1 MIDLALLRDHPEIVI
16 SLLKK
21 KDPSY
26 DTQALFDLDAQ
37 VRTLR
42 VEVEDLRRQK
52 NELASQGQ
60 GGVTPELRERSKVLG
75 SALKEQS
82 KKLEELEDQFQQLYL
97 RCPNIPEKD
106 LPEGNKESNVVH
118 KMVGEQPSFSFPVK
132 NHVEL
137 GEALGWFDFG
147 AAATMTGGNFAL
159 YRGDAVRLMYALT
172 SLMMKNNMEHGYEP
186 VLPPYLVTE
195 ESLMVA
201 SNFPKFRDQV
211 YAVPEDG
218 LYLIPTSE
226 VSLTNLYRDKILS
239 SEQLPLR
246 MTSWTSCFRREAGG
260 YGANER
266 GLIRIHQFEKL
277 ELYTICEPKNSFDE
291 LDRMIACAESILKKL
306 DLHYRIS
313 LLATQDCSFPSAKT
327 YDIEVWMPGQKAY
340 YEVSSCSN
348 CTDFQ
353 SRRGKIR
360 YKVKEGEK
368 AHLVHT
374 LNASSLALPRL
385 MVALMETYQQ
395 ADGTIALPDVLLRE
409 SVFGSR

>member
-1 MIDLALLRDHPEIVI
+1 MIDLALLRENTDVVFA
-16 SLLKK
+16 LLAK

-26 DTQALFDLDAQ
+26 DIKKLFTLDAQ
-37 VRTLR
+37 VRELR
-42 VEVEDLRRQK
+42 QEVENLRSQK
-52 NELASQGQ
+52 NELAQLGKS
-60 GGVTPELRERSKVLG
+60 GVTPELREQSKVVG
-75 SALKEQS
+75 ATLKE
-82 KKLEELEDQFQQLYL
+82 KTVRLEELETEFQQHYL

-106 LPEGNKESNVVH
+106 LPAGNKESNVVH
-118 KMVGEQPSFSFPVK
+118 KMVGKQPIFSFPVK

-137 GEALGWFDFG
+137 GEALGWLDFQS
-147 AAATMTGGNFAL
+147 AAMMTGSNFAL

-172 SLMMKNNMEHGYEP
+172 MLMLKNNMEHGYEP

-195 ESLMVA
+195 ESLTVA
-201 SNFPKFRDQV
+201 SNFPKFKDQV

-239 SEQLPLR
+239 AEQLPLR

-260 YGANER
+260 YGSTER

-277 ELYTICEPKNSFDE
+277 ELYTLCEPKNSFDE
-291 LDRMIACAESILKKL
+291 LDRMMACAESILKKL
-306 DLHYRIS
+306 DLHYRVS
-313 LLATQDCSFPSAKT
+313 LLAAQDCSFPSAKT

-360 YKVKEGEK
+360 YKVKEGDK

-395 ADGTIALPDVLLRE
+395 ADGTIALPEILKQA
-409 SVFGSR
+409 F

>member
-1 MIDLALLRDHPEIVI
+1 MIDLTLLRENPDVVI
-16 SLLKK
+16 ALLKK

-26 DTQALFDLDAQ
+26 NTQALFDLDEQ
-37 VRTLR
+37 VRSIR
-42 VEVEDLRRQK
+42 QEVENLRHQR
-52 NELASQGQ
+52 NELAEQGQ
-60 GGVTPELRERSKVLG
+60 GGVTPELRERSKIVG
-75 SALKEQS
+75 AALKEQS
-82 KKLEELEDQFQQLYL
+82 KNLVDLEERFQELYL
-97 RCPNIPEKD
+97 SCPNIPEKD
-106 LPEGNKESNVVH
+106 LPIGNKESNLVY
-118 KMVGEQPSFSFPVK
+118 KMVGEQPTFSFPVK

-137 GEALGWFDFG
+137 GEKLGWLDFES
-147 AAATMTGGNFAL
+147 ASMMTGGNFAL

-172 SLMMKNNMEHGYEP
+172 MMMLKNNMDHGYEP
-186 VLPPYLVTE
+186 ILPPYLVTE
-195 ESLMVA
+195 ESLKVA

-218 LYLIPTSE
+218 LFLIPTAE

-239 SEQLPLR
+239 AEQLPIR

-260 YGANER
+260 YGATER
-266 GLIRIHQFEKL
+266 GLIRIHEFEKL
-277 ELYTICEPKNSFDE
+277 ELYTISEPEKSFQE

-313 LLATQDCSFPSAKT
+313 LLAMQDCSFPSAKT

-360 YKVKEGEK
+360 YKAKEGDK
-368 AHLVHT
+368 AQLVHT

-395 ADGTIALPDVLLRE
+395 ADGSIALPDVLKRE
-409 SVFGSR
+409 AMFSSL

>member
-1 MIDLALLRDHPEIVI
+1 MIDLALLREHKDLVI
-16 SLLKK
+16 SLLQK
-21 KDPSY
+21 KDPSF
-26 DTQALFDLDAQ
+26 DTQALFDMDDL
-37 VRTLR
+37 LR
-42 VEVEDLRRQK
+42 MLRHSVENLRHQK
-52 NELASQGQ
+52 NELAKIGQ
-60 GGVTPELRERSKVLG
+60 TGVTIDLR
-75 SALKEQS
+75 EQS
-82 KKLEELEDQFQQLYL
+82 KTIGAELKKCSKDLEELESKFQQLYL

-106 LPEGNKESNVVH
+106 LPVGNKESNVVH
-118 KMVGEQPSFSFPVK
+118 KMVGAQPTFSFPVK

-137 GEALGWFDFG
+137 GEALGWFDFQ

-159 YRGDAVRLMYALT
+159 YRGDAVRMMYALT
-172 SLMMKNNMEHGYEP
+172 MMMMKNNMDHGYEP

-195 ESLMVA
+195 ESLTVA
-201 SNFPKFRDQV
+201 SNFPKFKDQV
-211 YAVPEDG
+211 YSVPEDG

-239 SEQLPLR
+239 AEQLPIR

-277 ELYTICEPKNSFDE
+277 ELYTICEPEKSFNE

-306 DLHYRIS
+306 ELHYRIS

-360 YKVKEGEK
+360 YKVKADDK
-368 AHLVHT
+368 AQLVHT

-395 ADGTIALPDVLLRE
+395 ADGSIAIPDILKRE
-409 SVFGSR
+409 TVFSSL